1 MDVFTVSRLNALVK
15 RVLEREFVL
24 KNCFVSG
31 TIANLKRHSTGHYYF
46 SLKDEDAS
54 IDVALW
60 ASTAF
65 KRGLVGKLENGLF
78 VTMRASINFYEKTG
92 RLSLIC
98 NEMEI
103 GEKSPYQLVFEA
115 LKKELTELGYF
126 DEAHKKELPE
136 MPTTIGLVTS
146 SSGAVLHDILHVAAS
161 RNPLVQFKL
170 FSVPV
175 QGEKAAPQIAKG
187 IARADKDPDVELII
201 VGRGGGSAEDLWC
214 FNDRAVV
221 EAVYNCKTPIV
232 SAVGHETDYTLCDFA
247 ADVRGATPS
256 HAAELTVFPIYMLQQ
271 RLEERQQFLQHTMN
285 RALEQRRMQLQ
296 TIFNR
301 KLGMPVL
308 TLLHQERSKLQDVEH
323 RITAESQRQL
333 QEASNALDTVTARLE
348 VLNPLRLLH
357 RGYSKLAV
365 KGEPV
370 ASIEKVT
377 AGDEI
382 TASLADGTI
391 QAVVKEVTPYGR

>member
-1 MDVFTVSRLNALVK
+1 
-15 RVLEREFVL
+15 
-24 KNCFVSG
+24 
-31 TIANLKRHSTGHYYF
+31 
-46 SLKDEDAS
+46 
-54 IDVALW
+54 
-60 ASTAF
+60 
-65 KRGLVGKLENGLF
+65 
-78 VTMRASINFYEKTG
+78 
-92 RLSLIC
+92 
-98 NEMEI
+98 
-103 GEKSPYQLVFEA
+103 
-115 LKKELTELGYF
+115 
-126 DEAHKKELPE
+126 
-136 MPTTIGLVTS
+136 
-146 SSGAVLHDILHVAAS
+146 
-161 RNPLVQFKL
+161 
-170 FSVPV
+170 
-175 QGEKAAPQIAKG
+175 
-187 IARADKDPDVELII
+187 
-201 VGRGGGSAEDLWC
+201 
-214 FNDRAVV
+214 
-221 EAVYNCKTPIV
+221 
-232 SAVGHETDYTLCDFA
+232 
-247 ADVRGATPS
+247 
-256 HAAELTVFPIYMLQQ
+256 
-271 RLEERQQFLQHTMN
+271 
-285 RALEQRRMQLQ
+285 MQLQ